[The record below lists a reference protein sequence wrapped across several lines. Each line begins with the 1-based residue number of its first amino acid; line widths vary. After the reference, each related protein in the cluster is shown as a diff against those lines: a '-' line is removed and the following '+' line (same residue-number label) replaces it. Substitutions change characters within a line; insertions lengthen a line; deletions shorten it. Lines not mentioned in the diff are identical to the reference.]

1 MGQDTSPIILI
12 RCDGSHDVGFGHVV
26 RCLALADE
34 LCSVHECR
42 VKFLMRYGPEGIDMA
57 RTHGYSVLTPSHEI
71 QAQDIPWP
79 LSLIRRVPVDM
90 VVFDIR
96 DDFPRH
102 AIDSLREHGTLV
114 AVIDDV
120 SERCLSANLAFF
132 PPVPQLERIN
142 WNEFSGQRFVGWD
155 WVLLRRDIQELR
167 NLPKPQQEKVQV
179 LVTMGGSD
187 PHGFTLKA
195 IRACQRV
202 RKNIEVRVVLGP
214 GFSAHQELQKL
225 VNGLNDH
232 MQIYSNIKNL
242 PELIHQSDLVVGAF
256 GNTAYEAA
264 ALKRFGMYLCGTPD
278 HVESASRYM
287 QAGFGVSLGLGS
299 EVTDKELALAIEKY
313 SNSSL
318 EISIDQ
324 PGTNDNSIDG
334 LGVTRIAEKL
344 VQEIHGS
351 RNGIQQAVAAT

>member
-1 MGQDTSPIILI
+1 MGQDISPIILI

-34 LCSVHECR
+34 LCSVHECQ
-42 VKFLMRYGPEGIDMA
+42 VKFLMRYGPEGIDMVRA
-57 RTHGYSVLTPSHEI
+57 HGYSVLTPRHET
-71 QAQDIPWP
+71 QAQDIMWP
-79 LSLIRRVPVDM
+79 LNLIGCSPADM

-102 AIDSLREHGTLV
+102 AMDSLRQNGMVV

-120 SERCLSANLAFF
+120 SPRCLSADLGFF
-132 PPVPQLERIN
+132 PPVPQLDRID
-142 WNEFSGQRFVGWD
+142 WSGSPGQRFVGWE
-155 WVLLRRDIQELR
+155 WVLLRRDIREFH
-167 NLPKPQQEKVQV
+167 NVSKPQHDRVQV

-202 RKNIEVRVVLGP
+202 RKNIDVKVVLGP

-225 VNGLNDH
+225 VNGLDDH
-232 MQIYSNIKNL
+232 MQIHSNIKNL
-242 PELIHQSDLVVGAF
+242 PDLIHQSDLVVGAF

-287 QAGFGVSLGLGS
+287 QAGFGVSLGLGRD
-299 EVTDKELALAIEKY
+299 VTDEELARAIEKY
-313 SNSSL
+313 SNSLSHI
-318 EISIDQ
+318 EIEQHGINVD
-324 PGTNDNSIDG
+324 SIDG

-344 VQEIHGS
+344 VQEIQG

>member
-1 MGQDTSPIILI
+1 MGPDTSPIILI
-12 RCDGSHDVGFGHVV
+12 RCDGSYDVGFGHVI

-71 QAQDIPWP
+71 QAQDITWP
-79 LSLIRRVPVDM
+79 LSLIRRAPVDM

-96 DDFPRH
+96 VDFPRH
-102 AIDSLREHGTLV
+102 AMDSLRESGTVV
-114 AVIDDV
+114 AVIDDI
-120 SERCLSANLAFF
+120 SPRCLSADLGFF
-132 PPVPQLERIN
+132 PPVPQLDRID
-142 WNEFSGQRFVGWD
+142 WRGSPGQRFVGWE

-167 NLPKPQQEKVQV
+167 NLPRPQQERVQV

-225 VNGLNDH
+225 VNGLKDQ
-232 MQIYSNIKNL
+232 MKIYSNIKNL

-299 EVTDKELALAIEKY
+299 EVTDEELALAIEKY

-344 VQEIHGS
+344 VRGIKE